1 MSETS
6 KDTPKREIGQTV
18 AVQGNGWSAVLLVA
32 SLLRRSDLTAIE
44 WIPGN
49 APRLAPVTPLLAA
62 GEGPAFLTAL
72 ADAWGISTGDSLR
85 GSFLRE
91 FRNKAFRESTWSAA
105 PTPEARAQV
114 IEESLWGPEKNW
126 AQAFEARF
134 ADQDLAEIEE
144 ALRAAL
150 VQDSTVEGTRL
161 KIREGVA
168 LAKVAFGDSVA
179 LTLSDGAEL
188 AVDSLLFADRWS
200 EIPRVAGF
208 PRPLKFLQRRE
219 AVGIVQATFQHAQ
232 PIGEAVDEVF
242 AIALPKDSRDEDGT
256 EHSHDRQVWGYFSRD
271 GLSSTWSAA
280 LSTGEAEDNSLIG
293 KRLRRIKSTLD
304 RTFVGHWLGQETELV
319 PDAALA
325 AESETAEGGNS
336 QEYSPEFM
344 AMLRERRKR
353 LETKPD
359 AVTFT
364 SLITDE
370 QVRFSEACLFS
381 EGAAITQPIDIQTA
395 PGVWF
400 FTDGCGPASATL
412 QVMEFARAQG
422 LLSWRSVTEAEA
434 VDASGNEGLSRE
446 LERAP
451 GSDEVVDEKQG
462 SV

>member
-1 MSETS
+1 MS
-6 KDTPKREIGQTV
+6 DMPKREIGQTI
-18 AVQGNGWSAVLLVA
+18 AVQGNGWSAILLVA
-32 SLLRRSDLTAIE
+32 SLLRRSDLSVIE

-72 ADAWGISTGDSLR
+72 AEAWGVSTGDSLR

-91 FRNKAFRESTWSAA
+91 FRSKAFRESAWSAA

-126 AQAFEARF
+126 AQPFEARF
-134 ADQDLAEIEE
+134 ADMDLLEIEE
-144 ALRAAL
+144 ALRGALAHEAEAA
-150 VQDSTVEGTRL
+150 GARL
-161 KIREGVA
+161 EIREGVS
-168 LAKVAFGDSVA
+168 LAKVAFGEQVA

-188 AVDSLLFADRWS
+188 SVDSLLFADRWS

-208 PRPLKFLQRRE
+208 PRPLKFLQGRE
-219 AVGIVQATFQHAQ
+219 AVGLVQATFQHAQ
-232 PIGEAVDEVF
+232 PIGEGIDEVF
-242 AIALPKDSRDEDGT
+242 AIPLPKDSRDDDAS
-256 EHSHDRQVWGYFSRD
+256 EHSQDRQVWGYFSRD
-271 GLSSTWSAA
+271 GLSSTWTAA

-325 AESETAEGGNS
+325 AEPETAEGGNS
-336 QEYSPEFM
+336 AEYSPEFM

-353 LETKPD
+353 LETRPD

-364 SLITDE
+364 GLITDE

-381 EGAAITQPIDIQTA
+381 EGASITQPIEIKTA
-395 PGVWF
+395 PGAWF
-400 FTDGCGPASATL
+400 FTDGCGLAAATL
-412 QVMEFARAQG
+412 QVADFARAQG
-422 LLSWRSVTEAEA
+422 LLSWRAETQA
-434 VDASGNEGLSRE
+434 EEMDAGGSEGLSRE

-451 GSDEVVDEKQG
+451 GSDEVVHEKQG